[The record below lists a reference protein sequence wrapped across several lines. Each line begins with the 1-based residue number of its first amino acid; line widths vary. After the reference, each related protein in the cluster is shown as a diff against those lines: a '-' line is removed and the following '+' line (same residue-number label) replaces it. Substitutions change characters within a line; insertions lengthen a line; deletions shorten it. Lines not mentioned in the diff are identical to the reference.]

1 MKQCMWVDEIKSKSV
16 EVKET
21 KMKTHKD
28 LDIWKEGIQL
38 VLLVYEITR
47 QFPKE
52 EQFILTFQMRKAAV
66 SVPNN
71 IAEGAARNSN
81 AQYIRFVNIALASLA
96 ELETQ
101 SIMSNLLGY
110 CEEKV
115 LLDPIEAQ
123 RRKMLNFIKYLESK
137 P

>member
-1 MKQCMWVDEIKSKSV
+1 
-16 EVKET
+16 
-21 KMKTHKD
+21 MKTHKD

-66 SVPNN
+66 SVPSN

-81 AQYIRFVNIALASLA
+81 AQYIQFVNIALASLA